1 MTGTTDIANAAAA
14 NGQALLTSAIT
25 QAMSPAATSVAQ
37 QLGGQTLVAGVYKS
51 LAADHSFLVT
61 SGILTLDAQG
71 DPNAVWIFQ
80 MDMGSP
86 TLTTSSTGSI
96 VFKNGLGNPCN
107 VFWQVGSSATLGT
120 GSTFIG
126 NILATASITLDT
138 GAIVNGRVLAS
149 TGAVTMDMNT
159 INGCACPQ

>member
-1 MTGTTDIANAAAA
+1 VTGSTDVANANAA
-14 NGQALLTSAIT
+14 NGQALLTNAIT
-25 QAMSPAATSVAQ
+25 QAMSPSATTIPQ
-37 QLGGQTLVAGVYKS
+37 QLGGQTLIAGVYKS
-51 LAADHSFLVT
+51 LAADHSFLIT

-80 MDMGSP
+80 MDGGSP

-120 GSTFIG
+120 GSLFIG
-126 NILATASITLDT
+126 NILASASITVDS
-138 GAIVNGRVLAS
+138 GATVDGRLLAS

-159 INGCACPQ
+159 INGCICPK